1 MPNFQRWDLK
11 YYYQIHCNKQK
22 AQGNTPVTYAT
33 FQRRLKKMNLHD
45 AIYTPRTEY
54 QVKHRF
60 YDKNPIQDAIRRKQI
75 NQQENIQILDLD
87 HLRKLEM
94 KELKTKWK
102 NKVVFCKPKKSFWN
116 RFLDLF
122 RK

>member
-11 YYYQIHCNKQK
+11 YYYQVHCNKQK
-22 AQGNTPVTYAT
+22 AQGLSPVNYAT
-33 FQRRLKKMNLHD
+33 FTRRLKKMNLHD
-45 AIYTPRTEY
+45 AIYMPRAEY

-75 NQQENIQILDLD
+75 NKEENIQILDLD

-94 KELKTKWK
+94 NQIKMPKPRKTLLQ
-102 NKVVFCKPKKSFWN
+102 KVREWIKKKLGN
-116 RFLDLF
+116 
-122 RK
+122 

>member
-22 AQGNTPVTYAT
+22 AQGLSPVNYAT
-33 FQRRLKKMNLHD
+33 FTRRLKKMNLHD
-45 AIYTPRTEY
+45 AIYTPRAEY

-75 NQQENIQILDLD
+75 NKEENIQILDLD

-94 KELKTKWK
+94 NQIKMPKPRKTLLQ
-102 NKVVFCKPKKSFWN
+102 KVREWIKKKLGN
-116 RFLDLF
+116 
-122 RK
+122 